1 MKKSDACLVSAVA
14 GVLTLG
20 AAVSTAAEST
30 GPQTE
35 MCFGYRLENSCGTN
49 GSGCGGRAL
58 SRLGP
63 VTVLLLPGETV
74 SERAH
79 FQRDGYQGLLVPVGN
94 GAAAI
99 VGLPGEP
106 LGSIEARLPPAFTG

>member
-1 MKKSDACLVSAVA
+1 MKKSDACLVSAIA

-20 AAVSTAAEST
+20 AAVSAATESA

-58 SRLGP
+58 GRLACGAHP
-63 VTVLLLPGETV
+63 DRYQYPG
-74 SERAH
+74 RWMM
-79 FQRDGYQGLLVPVGN
+79 
-94 GAAAI
+94 
-99 VGLPGEP
+99 
-106 LGSIEARLPPAFTG
+106 

>member
-20 AAVSTAAEST
+20 AAVSAAAEST

-63 VTVLLLPGETV
+63 VTVLLPGETV
-74 SERAH
+74 SKRAH